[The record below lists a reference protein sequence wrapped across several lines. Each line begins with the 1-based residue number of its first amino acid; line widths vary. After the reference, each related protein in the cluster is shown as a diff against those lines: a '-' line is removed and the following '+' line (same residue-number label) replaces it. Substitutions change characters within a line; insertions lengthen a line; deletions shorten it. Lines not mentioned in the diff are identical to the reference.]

1 MGKATGFLEL
11 ARAEN
16 PYRSEAARLRD
27 FEELHLT
34 QPVDARRKQA
44 SRCMN
49 CGVPFCQS
57 DFGCPLHNLIPE
69 WNDLLYRGREREAL
83 ERLLMTAP
91 FPEFTGR
98 VCPAL
103 CEKACNLESV
113 RQSRTDGASAGRSPR
128 RAGNPRPAPAR
139 TRGVENDALTNRD
152 NELYLIETGFEK
164 GWIQPR
170 IPHKRTG
177 RHVAVV
183 GSGPAGLACAD
194 LLNRLGHEVTVIERA
209 DRAGGLLMYGIPNM
223 KLPKTVVERRLQL
236 MEAEGVRFLL
246 NTEAEPEI
254 THEYDAVALC
264 GGAKKPRGLNVEGIF
279 AVDYLTAA
287 TRAVLTGGKPSI
299 SAKDKRVVVVGGG
312 DTGNDC
318 VGTALRQGCASVVQL
333 EMMPAPP
340 VERMVN
346 NPWPEWPHTLRTDY
360 GQLEAIHRQG
370 GDPRIYETTVKRRLP
385 GAIEIVRLKGFDPI
399 PGTEQII
406 PCDLMLIAA
415 GFVGCETATAERFS
429 VQLNSRSC
437 MMPENGSHHLRDN
450 LFSAGDMRTGQSLV
464 VRALAD
470 GRAAALEIDRYLKGD
485 AQ

>member
-1 MGKATGFLEL
+1 MGKPTGFMEV
-11 ARAEN
+11 ARVEN
-16 PYRSEAARLRD
+16 PYRSEAARLCD
-27 FEELHLT
+27 FEALHIL
-34 QPVDARRKQA
+34 QPADARRAQA

-69 WNDLLYRGREREAL
+69 WNDLLYRGRAREAL
-83 ERLLMTAP
+83 ERLLQTAP

-103 CEKACNLESV
+103 CEKACNLES
-113 RQSRTDGASAGRSPR
+113 
-128 RAGNPRPAPAR
+128 
-139 TRGVENDALTNRD
+139 DALTNRD

-164 GWIQPR
+164 GWVQPR
-170 IPHKRTG
+170 IPKMRTG
-177 RHVAVV
+177 RRVAVV
-183 GSGPAGLACAD
+183 GSGPSVLAAAD

-209 DRAGGLLMYGIPNM
+209 DRAGGLMMYGIPNM
-223 KLPKTVVERRLQL
+223 KLPKGVVARRIRM

-246 NTEAEPEI
+246 NTEASPEI
-254 THEYDAVALC
+254 TGAYDAVILC
-264 GGAKKPRGLNVEGIF
+264 GGAKRPRALNVAGIF

-287 TRAVLTGGKPSI
+287 TKAVLSGGEPAI
-299 SAKDKRVVVVGGG
+299 NARGRHVVVVGGG

-318 VGTALRQGCASVVQL
+318 VGTALRQGCASVIQL

-340 VERMVN
+340 AARMAN
-346 NPWPEWPHTLRTDY
+346 NPWPEWPRTLRTDY

-370 GDPRIYETTVKRRLP
+370 ADPRIYETTVKRLRP
-385 GAIEIVRLKGFDPI
+385 GQIETVKLRGFDPI
-399 PGTEQII
+399 PGTEQLI
-406 PCDLMLIAA
+406 PCDLLLIAA

-429 VQLNSRSC
+429 VKLNPRGC

-470 GRAAALEIDRYLKGD
+470 GRAAAMEVHEHLKG
-485 AQ
+485 